1 MKGIMKG
8 TPRRMTDNEPEG
20 PERRCILTRTSGPA
34 EHLIRLALGPDGQ
47 VAADLAGKLP
57 GRGAWVSIDRALIEK
72 AMARGQLQ
80 GALAKAL
87 KQPVTVSP
95 MLADDIARGLQQRA
109 LDRLGLEMR
118 AGHLL
123 WGHERISDAL
133 GRGQVR
139 LLLHATDAGE
149 DGTGKLEMKRRAACP
164 RAQALVLPVDR
175 AILSVALG
183 RQNVVHAALVDEG
196 SAARVRLAL
205 QRWAAFEGRFTLPG
219 MTVDEEDSMPA
230 VAVGG
235 E

>member
-1 MKGIMKG
+1 MKKG
-8 TPRRMTDNEPEG
+8 TLRRMAHNEPGG

-34 EHLIRLALGPDGQ
+34 EHLVRLALGPDGQ
-47 VAADLAGKLP
+47 VAADLGEKLP

-80 GALAKAL
+80 GALARAL
-87 KQPVTVSP
+87 KQPVTVS
-95 MLADDIARGLQQRA
+95 LTIADEIAHGLQQRA

-133 GRGQVR
+133 GKGQVR
-139 LLLHATDAGE
+139 LLLHASDAGE

-164 RAQALVLPVDR
+164 RADSLVLPVDR
-175 AILSVALG
+175 GLLSVALG

-219 MTVDEEDSMPA
+219 MTEEDEDSMQAA

-235 E
+235 D

>member
-1 MKGIMKG
+1 
-8 TPRRMTDNEPEG
+8 MTDNEPEG

-34 EHLIRLALGPDGQ
+34 DHLIRLALGPDGQ
-47 VAADLAGKLP
+47 VAPDLGNRLP

-80 GALAKAL
+80 GVLVRAL
-87 KQPVTVSP
+87 KQQPITLSP
-95 MLADDIARGLQQRA
+95 TLADDIARGLQSRA

-133 GRGQVR
+133 GRGRVK
-139 LLLHATDAGE
+139 LLLHAEDAGE

-164 RAQALVLPVDR
+164 KSTSLVLPVGR

-196 SAARVRLAL
+196 SAARVTLAL
-205 QRWAAFEGRFTLPG
+205 QRWAAFEGRFELPG
-219 MTVDEEDSMPA
+219 MTGPGMTLEQDSMPA

>member
-1 MKGIMKG
+1 MA
-8 TPRRMTDNEPEG
+8 TNDLEG
-20 PERRCILTRTSGPA
+20 PTRRCILTRTSGPA
-34 EHLIRLALGPDGQ
+34 DHLIRLALGPDGQ
-47 VAADLAGKLP
+47 VAADLAAKLP
-57 GRGAWVSIDRALIEK
+57 GRGAWISIDRALIEK

-80 GALAKAL
+80 GTLVRAL
-87 KQPVTVSP
+87 KHQPIHLSDT
-95 MLADDIARGLQQRA
+95 LAEDIAQGLQQRA

-133 GRGQVR
+133 GRGRVK
-139 LLLHATDAGE
+139 LLIHAADAGE

-164 RAQALVLPVDR
+164 KSVSLVLPVGR

-196 SAARVRLAL
+196 SAARVTLAL
-205 QRWAAFEGRFTLPG
+205 QRWAAFEGQFTLPG
-219 MTVDEEDSMPA
+219 MTVETEDSMQAA
-230 VAVGG
+230 VAVGS

>member
-1 MKGIMKG
+1 MA
-8 TPRRMTDNEPEG
+8 TNDLEG
-20 PERRCILTRTSGPA
+20 PNRRCILTRTSGPA
-34 EHLIRLALGPDGQ
+34 DHLIRLALGPDGQ
-47 VAADLAGKLP
+47 VAADLAAKLP
-57 GRGAWVSIDRALIEK
+57 GRGAWISIDRALIEK

-80 GALAKAL
+80 GTLVRAL
-87 KQPVTVSP
+87 KHQPIHLSDT
-95 MLADDIARGLQQRA
+95 LAEDIAQGLQQRA

-133 GRGQVR
+133 GRGRVK
-139 LLLHATDAGE
+139 LLIHAADAGE

-164 RAQALVLPVDR
+164 KSVSLVLPVGR

-196 SAARVRLAL
+196 SAARVTLAL

-219 MTVDEEDSMPA
+219 MTVETEDSMQAA
-230 VAVGG
+230 VAVGS

>member
-1 MKGIMKG
+1 
-8 TPRRMTDNEPEG
+8 MTHNEPQGEPQG
-20 PERRCILTRTSGPA
+20 PERRCILTRTSGPT

-47 VAADLAGKLP
+47 VAPDLGNRLP

-72 AMARGQLQ
+72 SMARGQLQ
-80 GALAKAL
+80 GVLVRAL
-87 KQPVTVSP
+87 KHQPVTLSP
-95 MLADDIARGLQQRA
+95 TLAEDIARGLQQRA

-133 GRGQVR
+133 GRGRVK
-139 LLLHATDAGE
+139 LLLHAEDAGE

-164 RAQALVLPVDR
+164 KSTSLVLPVGR

-196 SAARVRLAL
+196 SAARVTLAL
-205 QRWAAFEGRFTLPG
+205 QRWAAFEGRFILPG